1 MHYFLVTKSSEQID
15 IMALFSNLRRNRT
28 SIMLFWVEE
37 VQTRSLL
44 YSSWTCFKEKTKE
57 GGRQG
62 TLFATPMIGQGIL
75 RGVQTMGHCGGKDGV
90 H

>member
-1 MHYFLVTKSSEQID
+1 
-15 IMALFSNLRRNRT
+15 
-28 SIMLFWVEE
+28 MLIGVVEG
-37 VQTRSLL
+37 QTASML

-57 GGRQG
+57 GGRQRKVVDKG
-62 TLFATPMIGQGIL
+62 ALAATPMISQGIL